1 MADNGDNFFKGFVLG
16 GLVGGV
22 LGILFA
28 PKSGRDMR
36 ADLSV
41 ELDKA
46 REDLEHAKKAAL
58 KAFEESKERIID
70 SFSADEEQEAPE
82 EKPKTRSRSHHHDG
96 NPKSSPAAGCRGHP
110 AAGQGQQNQN
120 QGNNNLE

>member
-16 GLVGGV
+16 GIVGGV

-28 PKSGRDMR
+28 PKSGKDLRSE
-36 ADLSV
+36 LSV

-58 KAFEESKERIID
+58 QAFEESKERIMD
-70 SFSADEEQEAPE
+70 TFSPEEAKAQPAEK
-82 EKPKTRSRSHHHDG
+82 EKPKPRKRTSRRRTRQT
-96 NPKSSPAAGCRGHP
+96 KSESD
-110 AAGQGQQNQN
+110 
-120 QGNNNLE
+120 E

>member
-1 MADNGDNFFKGFVLG
+1 MADKGDNFFKGFILG

-28 PKSGRDMR
+28 PKSGRDTR
-36 ADLSV
+36 ADLSA

-58 KAFEESKERIID
+58 KAFDESKERILET
-70 SFSADEEQEAPE
+70 FVPEAEEPEVE
-82 EKPKTRSRSHHHDG
+82 EKKPKPRKRTAQRRTR
-96 NPKSSPAAGCRGHP
+96 KSKS
-110 AAGQGQQNQN
+110 
-120 QGNNNLE
+120 ESEK

>member
-28 PKSGRDMR
+28 PKSGRDIR

-58 KAFEESKERIID
+58 KAFEESKERIIE
-70 SFSADEEQEAPE
+70 SFSSEEEQEPEE
-82 EKPKTRSRSHHHDG
+82 EKPKTRSRTPRRRTRAS
-96 NPKSSPAAGCRGHP
+96 KSESGK
-110 AAGQGQQNQN
+110 
-120 QGNNNLE
+120 

>member
-1 MADNGDNFFKGFVLG
+1 MADNGDNFFKGFILG
-16 GLVGGV
+16 GLVGGA

-36 ADLSV
+36 ADLGV

-58 KAFEESKERIID
+58 KAFEESKERIIE
-70 SFSADEEQEAPE
+70 SFTPEAEEPVVEE
-82 EKPKTRSRSHHHDG
+82 EKEKPKPRKRPARRRTRQS
-96 NPKSSPAAGCRGHP
+96 KSDSDK
-110 AAGQGQQNQN
+110 
-120 QGNNNLE
+120 

>member
-82 EKPKTRSRSHHHDG
+82 EKPKTRSRT
-96 NPKSSPAAGCRGHP
+96 PRRRTRATKSESGK
-110 AAGQGQQNQN
+110 
-120 QGNNNLE
+120 

>member
-1 MADNGDNFFKGFVLG
+1 MADSGDNFFKGFILG
-16 GLVGGV
+16 GLVGGA

-36 ADLSV
+36 ADLGV

-58 KAFEESKERIID
+58 KAFEESKERILE
-70 SFSADEEQEAPE
+70 SFKPDNEEPVVEEEE
-82 EKPKTRSRSHHHDG
+82 EKPKPRKRAARRRTRPGKAESD
-96 NPKSSPAAGCRGHP
+96 K
-110 AAGQGQQNQN
+110 
-120 QGNNNLE
+120 

>member
-1 MADNGDNFFKGFVLG
+1 MKELPMADNGDNFLKGFMLG

-36 ADLSV
+36 ADLGT

-58 KAFEESKERIID
+58 KAFEESKERILETFD
-70 SFSADEEQEAPE
+70 SETEEEPE
-82 EKPKTRSRSHHHDG
+82 PEKEKEEPKPRKRTPRRRTRQS
-96 NPKSSPAAGCRGHP
+96 KSESDT
-110 AAGQGQQNQN
+110 
-120 QGNNNLE
+120 